1 LPSWVAQT
9 AGLVND
15 VVWQHS
21 IRTNVDCISVHSVT
35 YGGIKFADDGDF
47 REGEVPV
54 LRLNGELNAGL
65 YAINKVKILNCL
77 GLWPTKA
84 V

>member
-1 LPSWVAQT
+1 
-9 AGLVND
+9 
-15 VVWQHS
+15 
-21 IRTNVDCISVHSVT
+21 VHSVT

-84 V
+84 VWRGYVLQGTSANPWRLRSQV